1 MLKKF
6 IFMEDWMKAHY
17 NRRIF
22 GTTDV
27 IHLSPFL
34 RYGNLKMTFHVKSSF
49 PCKKWFLTLNISPP
63 NFDGA

>member
-34 RYGNLKMTFHVKSSF
+34 RYGHLKMTYQGS
-49 PCKKWFLTLNISPP
+49 CAKKWFVTFNNSLPNLN
-63 NFDGA
+63 GA